1 MSQFSQK
8 YYKHYKI
15 EKKDDE
21 VLPQE
26 FEFWVWTR
34 DYRIFELIII
44 ALLLLILFC
53 VCQKKSV
60 VAPLHSVVQTQRHIQ
75 KTQEDKVRTK
85 VEQNASVTVLQ
96 EKIPHLVL
104 PDLENIV
111 PKGIVS
117 LQDYMYFVY
126 DTNANY
132 PIFIDPQTGRII
144 KDKRPQCVQPEC
156 PVTQIT
162 QKDKEAYMQWLAE
175 MTNKEFTLT
184 NTKNGFI
191 VREKK

>member
-53 VCQKKSV
+53 VCQKKSI
-60 VAPLHSVVQTQRHIQ
+60 VAPLHTVVQTQQHIQ
-75 KTQEDKVRTK
+75 STQKDAVITK
-85 VEQNASVTVLQ
+85 VEQNASVAVLQ

-117 LQDYMYFVY
+117 LQDYMYFAY
-126 DTNANY
+126 DTDENY
-132 PIFIDPQTGRII
+132 PNFIDPQTGRII
-144 KDKRPQCVQPEC
+144 KEKRPKCVKPEC

-162 QKDKEAYMQWLAE
+162 QKDKEAYVQWLAE

-184 NTKNGFI
+184 NTKN
-191 VREKK
+191 